1 MFRRNDVVDIL
12 KEFQDPSDSSF
23 TWVVL
28 NDEEKRRVDI
38 SPFDSNL
45 SIKPT
50 YTLKTEQI
58 KHVDLSSIV
67 QAKTWHQQ

>member
-1 MFRRNDVVDIL
+1 MFRRNDVVEIL
-12 KEFQDPSDSSF
+12 KEFQDPGDSNF

-28 NDEEKRRVDI
+28 NDEEKGRVDI
-38 SPFDSNL
+38 TPVDINL
-45 SIKPT
+45 TIKPT

-67 QAKTWHQQ
+67 QGTR